1 MAENSA
7 STGTPD
13 RDRPAGRSRLLW
25 FGIVVL
31 GVTVAAATVG
41 AYWNITDAR
50 HKLETDIAQRQAV
63 LTLARV
69 ESVNLWLDSMTEQG
83 ARLINADLF
92 RLFASEV
99 NQLEGDVGL
108 LLNKPGQGT
117 DKAPQPAQPGKNG
130 DKTGKPA
137 PRADDDDISQLA
149 AQLPLMRN
157 LLREFVTYS
166 DFVSGRI
173 VNTRAQTYISTDA
186 TPVPLSEDQQAAIRA
201 VLETGRMRF
210 SHARSTQTGLVLD
223 LFMPILPPQFEA
235 TTGAR
240 PVAVLL
246 LSKII
251 SGKVG
256 EFLAASPLVEKGQVS
271 RLVQR
276 TPRGFEEIAP
286 SAQEGLKNVSPPAF
300 AETGDLPFAR
310 RISVDGAT
318 SVYSTG
324 RKVPQLEWWT
334 VEEIPAELALARLA
348 ERERTVV
355 GLAVLCTLLLVVALA
370 SLWWWLVGRE
380 QREIARDFKALFEV
394 IDDQKQL
401 LDGIN
406 SAMTHPVS
414 LTDDQSVFQYVN
426 RAFARAVGRSP
437 EELLGMDM
445 QAVFGFDTARRITA
459 PDAQVLMGGDPA
471 TVHEVVYLQ
480 SRKRHFQIVKAPLFG
495 PDGRQV
501 RGVVSVFHD
510 ITDLVEAQERNRRV
524 VQQTID
530 ALVRAIEQTDPYLA
544 GHSRLMGLAASLTAR
559 AMGLGERDVATVEA
573 AANLS
578 QVGKMFVPRDI
589 LNKPGKLTAEEK
601 HEMER
606 HVEYARDVLSS
617 IEFDLPVLP
626 AIIQMNERQDG
637 KGYPDGLSGEQIS
650 AHARILAVANA
661 FCAMLRPRSYR
672 PALPLDKVLDALESQ
687 TDSYDVSVVHGLRDV
702 LDTPAGERLLAQ
714 IGAQTGAQA
723 GNGGNGAA

>member
-13 RDRPAGRSRLLW
+13 RDRPASRSRLLW

-31 GVTVAAATVG
+31 GVTVAAATVS
-41 AYWNITDAR
+41 AYWNISDAR
-50 HKLETDIAQRQAV
+50 HKLEADIAQRQSV

-108 LLNKPGQGT
+108 LLNKPGQDA
-117 DKAPQPAQPGKNG
+117 DKSSQSGKNG
-130 DKTGKPA
+130 GKPGA
-137 PRADDDDISQLA
+137 AQGAGAGDDDISQLA

-186 TPVPLSEDQQAAIRA
+186 TPVPLNEDQQAGIRS

-235 TTGAR
+235 ATGAR

-286 SAQEGLKNVSPPAF
+286 SAQEGLKNVPPPAL
-300 AETGDLPFAR
+300 AETGDLPFMR
-310 RISVDGAT
+310 RTSVDGGT
-318 SVYSTG
+318 QVYSTG
-324 RKVPQLEWWT
+324 RKVPNLEWWT
-334 VEEIPAELALARLA
+334 VEEIPADLALARLA

-355 GLAVLCTLLLVVALA
+355 GLAVLCTLLLVVMLA

-426 RAFARAVGRSP
+426 RAFARAVGRGP

-471 TVHEVVYLQ
+471 TVNEVVYLQ

-510 ITDLVEAQERNRRV
+510 ITELVEAQERNRRV

-530 ALVRAIEQTDPYLA
+530 ALVRAI
-544 GHSRLMGLAASLTAR
+544 
-559 AMGLGERDVATVEA
+559 
-573 AANLS
+573 
-578 QVGKMFVPRDI
+578 
-589 LNKPGKLTAEEK
+589 
-601 HEMER
+601 
-606 HVEYARDVLSS
+606 
-617 IEFDLPVLP
+617 
-626 AIIQMNERQDG
+626 
-637 KGYPDGLSGEQIS
+637 
-650 AHARILAVANA
+650 
-661 FCAMLRPRSYR
+661 
-672 PALPLDKVLDALESQ
+672 
-687 TDSYDVSVVHGLRDV
+687 
-702 LDTPAGERLLAQ
+702 
-714 IGAQTGAQA
+714 
-723 GNGGNGAA
+723 